1 MLDGFWTLICVTSV
15 TRWLDYFF
23 NFGHLQQWKLTQ
35 YLKIIDR
42 VGSKFCQ
49 MLNKPLQNWPW
60 FLKYCQSGEILP
72 NLVTLH
78 KTENVFLKFRS
89 NGARSYV
96 QQLRL
101 KTISVIRLGDF
112 LTIWTTLQI
121 FGRFLIS
128 LAIIFGKMSPNW
140 SNILGIFLIAP
151 LFATRTT
158 MI

>member
-72 NLVTLH
+72 NMVTLH

-89 NGARSYV
+89 NAAVPMYNNYGWR
-96 QQLRL
+96 QLV
-101 KTISVIRLGDF
+101 TRLGDF
-112 LTIWTTLQI
+112 WTIWTTLQI
-121 FGRFLIS
+121 FGRLLIS
-128 LAIIFGKMSPNW
+128 LVIIFGKMSPNW